1 MNLALHITFYSYKP
15 NKSLKKINKHISR
28 DLKLIVDWIR
38 ANKLSLNAS
47 KTEIVLFKPRNKKC
61 SKQLN
66 FCVND
71 QKIKQ
76 PNQVQYLGVILQ
88 YDLHWDAHLTNLE
101 KKLSCSI
108 GLLSK
113 TRHYVSLHLL
123 QTIYYSIFNSNLIYA
138 CEIWGQNQNN
148 LRFTKLKK
156 KLLQN
161 KALKVINF
169 QSSDSPSDSDSSGPL
184 YQENKV
190 LKIAD
195 FINHKN
201 TIFIRNTF
209 KRENSQIFHE
219 MFIMLHQNHI
229 YNTRAATYHK

>member
-1 MNLALHITFYSYKP
+1 MGTKP
-15 NKSLKKINKHISR
+15 
-28 DLKLIVDWIR
+28 
-38 ANKLSLNAS
+38 
-47 KTEIVLFKPRNKKC
+47 
-61 SKQLN
+61 
-66 FCVND
+66 
-71 QKIKQ
+71 KQ
-76 PNQVQYLGVILQ
+76 PLVHKI
-88 YDLHWDAHLTNLE
+88 
-101 KKLSCSI
+101 
-108 GLLSK
+108 
-113 TRHYVSLHLL
+113 
-123 QTIYYSIFNSNLIYA
+123 
-138 CEIWGQNQNN
+138 
-148 LRFTKLKK
+148 KK

-209 KRENSQIFHE
+209 NRENSQIFHE